1 MSEQAPLLRTHLI
14 PGLLSALQLNLGR
27 GKKNLA
33 LFEVGSVFRNTSN
46 TSNPVMPDTAKRP
59 SAKSI
64 AQIYESVPK
73 QMLFAGGV
81 MTGEKIKSGWQGT
94 GNTFEWSD
102 AVAEAISIIESTG
115 NTYEI
120 LNTELA
126 PWHPGRCAEIRVGG
140 KAVAHAGE
148 LHPRVCTNLN
158 LPERTCVFAVIIS
171 ELPALAQ
178 SKSPKIWNFPAA
190 VQDVALI
197 VSPKVSAEALKQS
210 LIRGA
215 GQLLESIELFDRYDQ
230 IGNGQISLAYTL
242 TFRASDRTLTSDEVA
257 KFRDGAVAM
266 AIKDHAAIL
275 RS

>member
-1 MSEQAPLLRTHLI
+1 
-14 PGLLSALQLNLGR
+14 
-27 GKKNLA
+27 
-33 LFEVGSVFRNTSN
+33 
-46 TSNPVMPDTAKRP
+46 MPDTAKRP

-73 QMLFAGGV
+73 QMLFVGGV

-94 GNTFEWSD
+94 GNAFEWSD

-171 ELPALAQ
+171 ELPVLTQ
-178 SKSPKIWNFPAA
+178 STSPKIWNFPAA

-197 VSPKVSAEALKQS
+197 VSPNVSAEALKQS

-215 GQLLESIELFDRYDQ
+215 GSFLNQSKYLTVMTKLEMGKFHLL
-230 IGNGQISLAYTL
+230 TL
-242 TFRASDRTLTSDEVA
+242 
-257 KFRDGAVAM
+257 
-266 AIKDHAAIL
+266 
-275 RS
+275 